1 MSSLTFLRGQRK
13 HFPAFF
19 QCFVVPV
26 SVMKGQGSFST
37 KSTLLQ
43 VTSFVLP
50 QNDECGSFPCFYSLV
65 FHLSK
70 QLFSKLN
77 SYYWNY
83 VPSSHVY
90 FLQWLTYYIS
100 FSFGI
105 TISFLNFNF
114 LVSLDPFINMLN
126 HSPY

>member
-26 SVMKGQGSFST
+26 SVKGQGSFST

-83 VPSSHVY
+83 VASSLVY
-90 FLQWLTYYIS
+90 YLQWLTYYIS
-100 FSFGI
+100 LSFGI

-114 LVSLDPFINMLN
+114 LVALDQFINMSN
-126 HSPY
+126 HSSY